1 MSLPSILVT
10 DTNIWIDLDNGRIL
24 AEVFRLPYQFIIP
37 DFAITEI
44 QRPNWEKLL
53 ALGLTA
59 HVLDATAMIE
69 LSRLRQS
76 HHAISVV
83 DLAAFLLARALNS
96 TLVTGD
102 KHLDVLART
111 NGIPVHGILWLLD
124 EMVRYE
130 VLPQLQAVNA
140 LNLMLEQGA
149 RLPWDECQMRFE
161 SWIK

>member
-10 DTNIWIDLDNGRIL
+10 DTSIWIDLDNGRIL
-24 AEVFRLPYQFIIP
+24 AEVFRLPYQFITP
-37 DFAITEI
+37 DFAIAEF

-59 HVLDATAMIE
+59 HELDPAAVIE
-69 LSRLRQS
+69 LSQLRQA
-76 HHAISVV
+76 HHTISVV

-111 NGIPVHGILWLLD
+111 NGIPVHGVLWLLD

-130 VLPQLQAVNA
+130 VLPPLQAVNA
-140 LNLMLEQGA
+140 LNIMLEQGA
-149 RLPWDECQMRFE
+149 RLPLDECHQRFE